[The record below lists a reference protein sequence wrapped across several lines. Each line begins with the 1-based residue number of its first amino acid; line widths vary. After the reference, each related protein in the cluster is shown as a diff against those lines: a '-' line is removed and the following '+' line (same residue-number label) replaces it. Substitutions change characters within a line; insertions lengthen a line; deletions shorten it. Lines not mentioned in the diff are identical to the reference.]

1 MAGRSVKRKVRRQKL
16 LINFLVLL
24 HAGVMFGINLMIPV
38 AVLSIFYAAMHFH
51 GIVKMKCA
59 SKRIVISGI
68 LVAFVSVIVCHVK
81 YGQSVIQGMIGIYF
95 IFIYFAY
102 FIFYSYFD
110 KYDNGIKTVMRFV
123 INTATLIAVLAIMQS
138 VFYPYFN
145 IFEYIFRNGRI
156 RIYEIELSFF
166 AEIIAFSCL
175 ICGQGS
181 RRMKLQLLVM
191 IFELIFVSQSRGA
204 MIVLAASGMIA
215 IIRKYW
221 RERTLLSF
229 FKLFLLAFAGISG
242 IYLFS
247 RTPYWDFLF
256 SFFDEMREGMG
267 SGATR
272 VNELIYYFAQLRKD
286 PWFGMGILKGGSKLA
301 DEVYRLDLWFFIE
314 DCGILGYV
322 FQTGIVGALWLISVF
337 VCVLVKISKLM
348 KGKTAESKVIL
359 NSLTMLLIASLVGI
373 ANANHIVSRTSILFF
388 CILLAMADVCIK
400 RETEIRT

>member
-204 MIVLAASGMIA
+204 MIVLAASVMIA

-247 RTPYWDFLF
+247 RTPYW
-256 SFFDEMREGMG
+256 
-267 SGATR
+267 TR

-348 KGKTAESKVIL
+348 IGKTAESKVIL

-388 CILLAMADVCIK
+388 CMLLAMADVCIK